1 MSQTVI
7 RLSFPKAQP
16 SWRDRLA
23 QLWARFDAAWR
34 DAEARR
40 QLAMLDDRALSDI
53 GISRAQA
60 QFEAE
65 RPVWELVPHLH
76 R

>member
-16 SWRDRLA
+16 SWHDRLSR
-23 QLWARFDAAWR
+23 LWTRIDAAWR